1 MENLSKFKTKFMLKI
16 NKKNTYSIALMET
29 VGAVVRTY
37 QGSARLSDWYCL
49 AHENVGPVVV

>member
-1 MENLSKFKTKFMLKI
+1 ME
-16 NKKNTYSIALMET
+16 A

-37 QGSARLSDWYCL
+37 QGSARLLDWYCL

>member
-1 MENLSKFKTKFMLKI
+1 
-16 NKKNTYSIALMET
+16 MET

-49 AHENVGPVVV
+49 AHENVGPVVVWEYIW

>member
-1 MENLSKFKTKFMLKI
+1 VI